1 MKYEYHFQIE
11 GPETSQLFTI
21 PVGKSSIGRQM
32 GNDLQLDDPQIS
44 RQHAQ
49 LECTDI
55 DCQIMDLGSSN
66 GTRVN
71 DAKLTPNVM
80 VPLSQADVVKIGP
93 FTLILSQ
100 IQIEE
105 KITQPEVKQ
114 IKIEAVE
121 EPQPEEGFEEQL
133 EALPEE
139 PASPPPSEPPAPPGV
154 LEPGLPAESLLPPG
168 LTIRSE
174 RLMNYLPDIYHT
186 DFLRRFLGLLES
198 IQRPIEWNIDNF
210 DLYLD
215 PGTSITSF
223 LPWLANWFEITF
235 DTTWNEEQ
243 RRTLLKEAHMIY
255 GRRGTRWALSRVL
268 EIYTGGTPEIS
279 DSDEKCEPFTF
290 SVKIPT
296 LGKKIDKKIIEE
308 LIDANKPAHTSYI
321 LEIGSA

>member
-21 PVGKSSIGRQM
+21 PVGKASIGRQK

-49 LECTDI
+49 LECTDT

-71 DAKLTPNVM
+71 EAKLTPNVI
-80 VPLSQADVVKIGP
+80 VPLSQDDVVKIGP

-105 KITQPEVKQ
+105 KIPEPEVEQ
-114 IKIEAVE
+114 IKIEVVE
-121 EPQPEEGFEEQL
+121 EPQPKEGFEEEI
-133 EALPEE
+133 EALTEE
-139 PASPPPSEPPAPPGV
+139 PGSPPPSEPPAPPGI
-154 LEPGLPAESLLPPG
+154 LEPRLPAETLLPPG
-168 LTIRSE
+168 LTIRSQ
-174 RLMNYLPDIYHT
+174 RLMNYLPYIYHT
-186 DFLRRFLGLLES
+186 DFLARFLGLLES

-255 GRRGTRWALSRVL
+255 ARRGTRWALSRVL

-279 DSDEKCEPFTF
+279 DSDEKGEPFIF

-308 LIDANKPAHTSYI
+308 LIDAHKPAHTSYI
-321 LEIGSA
+321 LEI